1 MERFYYVESE
11 HETAETSDRLE
22 AARIA
27 AEWIKRGYR
36 VDTIAVD
43 VTDGGVQLA
52 DEPPERTPRRRTRAS
67 SVPA

>member
-1 MERFYYVESE
+1 MERLYYVESE
-11 HETAETSDRLE
+11 QETAETSDRLE

-27 AEWIKRGYR
+27 AEWTRRGYK

-43 VTDGGVQLA
+43 VTDGDVQIA
-52 DEPPERTPRRRTRAS
+52 EEPPERTPRRRTRAS